1 MALDQIP
8 EQNTDL
14 KYQFF
19 SRYFHPNSLLF
30 CRFKVRENIA
40 STHILMDQYGEAAQ
54 AYEAIVQDRPNYR
67 SSLNLLLC
75 YQTLGERDKTR
86 RAFTDLLKIPFLSSD
101 DDYQATVKDIA
112 IIFFVD
118 FSIILGR

>member
-1 MALDQIP
+1 
-8 EQNTDL
+8 
-14 KYQFF
+14 
-19 SRYFHPNSLLF
+19 
-30 CRFKVRENIA
+30 
-40 STHILMDQYGEAAQ
+40 MDQYGEAAQ

-75 YQTLGERDKTR
+75 YQTLGQRDKTR